1 MEIRKNIRIFANEIK
16 NDGFLKICLTFKN
29 KEKKIMEKKNFEFKA
44 YNSKGKEIELQIKV
58 VYGITTKEADMVKLG
73 LSMGLC
79 QKYKDVRVSY
89 NGI

>member
-1 MEIRKNIRIFANEIK
+1 MVVSKFCYTFATEIK
-16 NDGFLKICLTFKN
+16 NKWFLNTMFNFKINKN
-29 KEKKIMEKKNFEFKA
+29 MEKKNYEFKA
-44 YNSKGKEIELQIKV
+44 YNSKGKEIELKVNV

>member
-1 MEIRKNIRIFANEIK
+1 MEIRKNIRTFATEIK
-16 NDGFLKICLTFKN
+16 NKGFLNTMFN
-29 KEKKIMEKKNFEFKA
+29 FKKIKSNMEKKNYEFKA
-44 YNSKGKEIELQIKV
+44 YNSKGKEIELQINV

>member
-1 MEIRKNIRIFANEIK
+1 MVVSKFCYTFANEIK
-16 NDGFLKICLTFKN
+16 NKWFNFKINKN
-29 KEKKIMEKKNFEFKA
+29 MEKKNYEFKA
-44 YNSKGKEIELQIKV
+44 YNSKGKEIELQINV

-89 NGI
+89 TGI

>member
-1 MEIRKNIRIFANEIK
+1 MEIRKNIHIFATEIK
-16 NDGFLKICLTFKN
+16 NKWFLNTMFNLKKN
-29 KEKKIMEKKNFEFKA
+29 KNMEKKNYEFKA
-44 YNSKGKEIELQIKV
+44 YNSKGKEIELQINV

>member
-1 MEIRKNIRIFANEIK
+1 
-16 NDGFLKICLTFKN
+16 
-29 KEKKIMEKKNFEFKA
+29 MEKKNYEFIA
-44 YNSKGKEIELQIKV
+44 FNGKGKEIELKIKV
-58 VYGITTKEADMVKLG
+58 VYGITTNEADMVKLG

>member
-1 MEIRKNIRIFANEIK
+1 MFNFKINKN
-16 NDGFLKICLTFKN
+16 
-29 KEKKIMEKKNFEFKA
+29 MEKKNYEFKA
-44 YNSKGKEIELQIKV
+44 FNSKGKEIELQINV